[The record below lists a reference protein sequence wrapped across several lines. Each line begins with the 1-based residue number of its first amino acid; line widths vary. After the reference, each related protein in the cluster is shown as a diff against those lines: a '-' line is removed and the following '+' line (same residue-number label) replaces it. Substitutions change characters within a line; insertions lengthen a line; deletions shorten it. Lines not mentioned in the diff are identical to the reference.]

1 MPTTAL
7 TTSTGDYLKAIYD
20 LGGASAW
27 VSSSAIAARLAV
39 SAPSATAMVQ
49 RLADQGH
56 ASYVPYRGVR
66 LTAQGRAAALELL
79 RHHRL
84 LELYLQQKLGFP
96 WDRVHDEAERLEHT
110 ISEELEDRI
119 DAALGHPTEDP
130 HGHPIPPKRG
140 PWREEP
146 LDTLWSAP
154 AGTLVVRSVS
164 DRDAEML
171 RHLDAIGIRPGVR
184 MRSLGRAPFDGPVT
198 VRLEDGAEQVLGE
211 RLAARIFVTTEAA

>member
-1 MPTTAL
+1 MIS
-7 TTSTGDYLKAIYD
+7 TSTGDYLKAIYD
-20 LGGASAW
+20 LASGEAW
-27 VSSSAIAARLAV
+27 VSTSAIAQRLGV
-39 SAPSATAMVQ
+39 APSSVTSMTQ
-49 RLADQGH
+49 RLADHGY
-56 ASYVPYRGVR
+56 AVYIPYQGVR
-66 LTAQGRAAALELL
+66 LTAKGREAALELL

-84 LELYLQQKLGFP
+84 LELYLERALGYP
-96 WDRVHDEAERLEHT
+96 WDRVHEEAERLEHT

-211 RLAARIFVTTEAA
+211 RLAARIFVTAEAA